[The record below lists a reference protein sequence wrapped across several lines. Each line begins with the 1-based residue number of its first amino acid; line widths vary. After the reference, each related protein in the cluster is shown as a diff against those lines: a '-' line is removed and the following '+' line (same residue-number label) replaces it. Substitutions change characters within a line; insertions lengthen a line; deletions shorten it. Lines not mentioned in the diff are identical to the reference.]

1 MLKVKNNKIVAGK
14 MSNKNRGA
22 ASRNSVAKKKKRSKQ
37 KYYAVARGRETGIF
51 RDWYN
56 EVEPLVSGYSNARYH
71 GFRTLEE
78 AQKWLDSHS
87 FPMSAFEE
95 TRNNWALFSAS
106 MRD

>member
-1 MLKVKNNKIVAGK
+1 MKVKNNKIIASK
-14 MSNKNRGA
+14 ASSNKNAGA
-22 ASRNSVAKKKKRSKQ
+22 GSRNSAAKTKKKSKQ

-56 EVEPLVSGYSNARYH
+56 EVVPLVSGYSNARYH